1 MSRAAVPGEEHK
13 GIRMIAG
20 TDQVDWSPDELLADH
35 AYAEPQIVAGVRCH
49 GGYDETGTYVSPRT
63 LNRIPA
69 IDAWQRAHRATFGTD
84 ILDIPLDTW
93 PEHYPN
99 VPQARFLLDNSIPD
113 PIIAVL
119 TRIGT
124 VEGFGGLIRYTSVPD
139 LGATF
144 DEDTRG
150 TALAHLE
157 RGLFEAHARD
167 ETGHEDEGGHT
178 HMWWAA
184 RDLAFEHPITEDQTT
199 IMLERMGIS
208 QPGSGGKIDPAK
220 MRADAI
226 ANRILPAEV
235 DFDLESMLG
244 RMISL
249 LFIEISAFHAFNWA
263 QTILDDTDR
272 VAGDGA
278 AGDIIGHIRADETP
292 HVDYLKTVLT
302 EIRDRTVI
310 DTKGHKHAGADLVR
324 PVWERSLENS
334 LGARR
339 DAQLDAMRAEVTRAV
354 AGRRNAKD
362 LLAQFDELGS
372 TVRGADGHWTARA
385 A

>member
-1 MSRAAVPGEEHK
+1 MTAA
-13 GIRMIAG
+13 
-20 TDQVDWSPDELLADH
+20 TDQLDWSETELLADH
-35 AYAEPQIVAGVRCH
+35 SYTEPQIVAGVRCH
-49 GGYDETGTYVSPRT
+49 GGYDESGTYVSPRT
-63 LNRIPA
+63 LNRVPA
-69 IDAWQRAHRATFGTD
+69 IEAWQQAHRGTFGTD
-84 ILDIPLDTW
+84 IIDIPLDTW

-124 VEGFGGLIRYTSVPD
+124 VEGFGGLIRYTNVPD
-139 LGATF
+139 LPTTF
-144 DEDTRG
+144 EEDTRG

-157 RGLFEAHARD
+157 HGLFEAHARD
-167 ETGHEDEGGHT
+167 ETGHEHEGGHT

-199 IMLERMGIS
+199 VMLERMGIS
-208 QPGSGGKIDPAK
+208 QPGSGGKIDPQRL
-220 MRADAI
+220 RAEAM
-226 ANRILPAEV
+226 ANRVLPDDV
-235 DFDLESMLG
+235 DFDLESMLA

-263 QTILDDTDR
+263 QTILDDDDR

-278 AGDIIGHIRADETP
+278 AGDIIRHIRADETP
-292 HVDYLKTVLT
+292 HVGYLKTVLT

-310 DTKGHKHAGADLVR
+310 DAKGRRR
-324 PVWERSLENS
+324 PGTDIVGPMWDRALENS

-339 DAQLDAMRAEVTRAV
+339 DAQLDAMRAEVALAV
-354 AGRRNAKD
+354 EGRRNAKD

-372 TVRGADGHWTARA
+372 TVRGADGHWANRPA

>member
-1 MSRAAVPGEEHK
+1 
-13 GIRMIAG
+13 MIAV
-20 TDQVDWSPDELLADH
+20 TDQLDWSETELLADH
-35 AYAEPQIVAGVRCH
+35 VYAEPQIVAGVRCH
-49 GGYDETGTYVSPRT
+49 GGYDDTGTYVSPRT
-63 LNRIPA
+63 LNRVPA
-69 IDAWQRAHRATFGTD
+69 IEAWQHAHRSLFGTD
-84 ILDIPLDTW
+84 IIDIPLETW

-99 VPQARFLLDNSIPD
+99 VPQARFLLDNAVPE

-124 VEGFGGLIRYTSVPD
+124 VEGFGGLIRFTNVPD
-139 LGATF
+139 LATTF

-157 RGLFEAHARD
+157 HGLFEAHARD
-167 ETGHEDEGGHT
+167 ETGHENQGGHT

-184 RDLAFEHPITEDQTT
+184 RDLAFENPVTEDQTAM
-199 IMLERMGIS
+199 MLERMGIA
-208 QPGSGGKIDPAK
+208 QPGSGGKIDPQRL
-220 MRADAI
+220 RAEAM
-226 ANRILPAEV
+226 ANRVTPDDV

-292 HVDYLKTVLT
+292 HVAYLKTVLT

-310 DTKGHKHAGADLVR
+310 GSKGHKYAGADFVR
-324 PVWERSLENS
+324 PVWDRSLENS
-334 LGARR
+334 LGVRR
-339 DAQLDAMRAEVTRAV
+339 DAQLDAMRAEVAFAV
-354 AGRRNAKD
+354 EGRRNAKD
-362 LLAQFDELGS
+362 LLAQFDDLGS
-372 TVRGADGHWTARA
+372 TVRGADGHWSNRPAT
-385 A
+385 

>member
-1 MSRAAVPGEEHK
+1 
-13 GIRMIAG
+13 MITT
-20 TDQVDWSPDELLADH
+20 TDQLDWSETELLADH
-35 AYAEPQIVAGVRCH
+35 TYAEPQIVAGVRCH
-49 GGYDETGTYVSPRT
+49 GGYDDDGVYVSPRT
-63 LNRIPA
+63 LNRVPA
-69 IDAWQRAHRATFGTD
+69 IEAWQQAHRATFGAD
-84 ILDIPLDTW
+84 ILDIPLATW

-99 VPQARFLLDNSIPD
+99 VPQARFLLDNQVRE

-124 VEGFGGLIRYTSVPD
+124 VEGFGGLIRYTNVPG
-139 LGATF
+139 LEATF

-157 RGLFEAHARD
+157 HGLFEAHARD
-167 ETGHEDEGGHT
+167 ETGHEHEGGHT
-178 HMWWAA
+178 QMWWAA

-208 QPGSGGKIDPAK
+208 QPGSHGKIDPAK
-220 MRADAI
+220 IRADAI
-226 ANRILPAEV
+226 ANRILPTEV

-263 QTILDDTDR
+263 QTILDDADR

-278 AGDIIGHIRADETP
+278 AGDIIGHIRADESP

-310 DTKGHKHAGADLVR
+310 DTKGHKYAGADLVR

-339 DAQLDAMRAEVTRAV
+339 DGQLDAMRAEVALAV
-354 AGRRNAKD
+354 EGRRNAKD

-372 TVRGADGHWTARA
+372 TVRRADGHWTNRA

>member
-1 MSRAAVPGEEHK
+1 MAPEPPEQGDAVTATTQLNWTE
-13 GIRMIAG
+13 A
-20 TDQVDWSPDELLADH
+20 ELLADH
-35 AYAEPQIVAGVRCH
+35 AYVEPQIVAGVRCH
-49 GGYDETGTYVSPRT
+49 GGYDDNGRYVSPRT
-63 LNRIPA
+63 LNRAPA
-69 IDAWQRAHRATFGTD
+69 IDAWQAAHRATFGTD
-84 ILDIPLDTW
+84 IIDIPLDTW

-99 VPQARFLLDNSIPD
+99 VAQARFLLDNSVPT

-124 VEGFGGLIRYTSVPD
+124 VEGFGGLICDTAVPD
-139 LGATF
+139 LVRTF

-150 TALAHLE
+150 TALEHLE

-184 RDLAFEHPITEDQTT
+184 RDIAFEHPVTQDQTT
-199 IMLERMGIS
+199 VMLERMGIA
-208 QPGSGGKIDPAK
+208 QPGSGGKIDPAQK
-220 MRADAI
+220 RAEAM
-226 ANRILPAEV
+226 ANRVLPAAV

-272 VAGDGA
+272 VAGDGT
-278 AGDIIGHIRADETP
+278 AGDIIRHIRADETP
-292 HVDYLKTVLT
+292 HVAYLKTVLT

-310 DTKGHKHAGADLVR
+310 DEKGHKHAGADIVT
-324 PVWERSLENS
+324 PIWNRSLESS
-334 LGARR
+334 LGTRR
-339 DAQLDAMRAEVTRAV
+339 DAQLDAMRAEVVHALQ
-354 AGRRNAKD
+354 GRRNSGD
-362 LLAQFDELGS
+362 LLAQFDDLGS
-372 TVRGADGHWTARA
+372 TVRRADGHWIDRPA